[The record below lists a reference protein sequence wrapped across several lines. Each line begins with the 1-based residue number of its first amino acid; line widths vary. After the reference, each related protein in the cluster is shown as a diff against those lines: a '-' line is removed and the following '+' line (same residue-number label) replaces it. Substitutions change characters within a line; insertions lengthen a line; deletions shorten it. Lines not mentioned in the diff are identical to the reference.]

1 MVPTNVDIIG
11 CIDLLSFDGRCLLT
25 EMCVQKIFVPNLFI
39 SETKTMMIRKL
50 NTCQPVM
57 LIHKLKPC

>member
-25 EMCVQKIFVPNLFI
+25 EMCVQQIFVPNLFI